1 LRPAALKHV
10 RKERGSRTSGSL
22 HSRGVLAIIVVGSS
36 ANASGRLSTKLL
48 LDDFEGVLLG
58 LLRGVGVAEV
68 GLVAANDVT
77 DVRHF
82 ERSVEC

>member
-22 HSRGVLAIIVVGSS
+22 HSHGVLAIIVVGSS
-36 ANASGRLSTKLL
+36 ANTSGGLSTELL
-48 LDDFEGVLLG
+48 LDDFEGVLLE

-68 GLVAANDVT
+68 SLVAANDVT

-82 ERSVEC
+82 ELSVEC

>member
-1 LRPAALKHV
+1 M
-10 RKERGSRTSGSL
+10 SGNV
-22 HSRGVLAIIVVGSS
+22 HSHGVLAIIVVSS
-36 ANASGRLSTKLL
+36 GLSTGLL
-48 LDDFEGVLLG
+48 LDDFERVLLG

-82 ERSVEC
+82 ELSG